1 MLALLVALAFPAE
14 PEAPLPASVANTTAA
29 QVTPAGHRVDAAVSL
44 YLAGETSQARRV
56 LLAVLVDRDTLSPED
71 RQDALAWL
79 GDIQFAEQGITAAQS
94 VMATLLAENPEYA
107 VDPMQHPPE
116 FCDAFER
123 LRADLRTTAPT
134 LATKHP
140 YPWELGLPFGIGYF
154 IDSKPL
160 SGVVLG
166 TLQAGGLVASL
177 ATRARMRT
185 LQTSGD
191 PPGIDEL
198 DEEATK
204 EFLTA
209 RSVNLASVCIGWG
222 AWGIPFIVETARW
235 SGSRGPRVTQIEL
248 RGNGL
253 ELGGTF

>member
-1 MLALLVALAFPAE
+1 M
-14 PEAPLPASVANTTAA
+14 
-29 QVTPAGHRVDAAVSL
+29 SL

-56 LLAVLVDRDTLSPED
+56 LLAVLVDRETLSPAD

-79 GDIQFAEQGITAAQS
+79 GDIQFAEQGITAAKS
-94 VMATLLAENPEYA
+94 VMANLLAENLDYA
-107 VDPMQHPPE
+107 MDPVQHPPE
-116 FCDAFER
+116 FCDAFEG
-123 LRADLRTTAPT
+123 LRADLRAAAPR
-134 LATKHP
+134 LVAKHP

-154 IDSKPL
+154 IDAKPL
-160 SGVVLG
+160 PGVVFG
-166 TLQAGGLVASL
+166 TLQAGGLVASI
-177 ATRARMRT
+177 ATRVRMST
-185 LQTSGD
+185 MKTSGD

-209 RSVNLASVCIGWG
+209 RSVNLTSVCIGWG

-253 ELGGTF
+253 GVAGTF